1 MSSLTYEQLIKNYHD
16 NHVLPCTRVFRSMH
30 GATPT
35 ELQAV
40 YSWPIPQNAQE
51 VHQFLGFA
59 SYYQHCIHCFAD
71 TTAHLHALT
80 QQVVTF

>member
-59 SYYQHCIHCFAD
+59 STIS
-71 TTAHLHALT
+71 TVSTVL
-80 QQVVTF
+80 